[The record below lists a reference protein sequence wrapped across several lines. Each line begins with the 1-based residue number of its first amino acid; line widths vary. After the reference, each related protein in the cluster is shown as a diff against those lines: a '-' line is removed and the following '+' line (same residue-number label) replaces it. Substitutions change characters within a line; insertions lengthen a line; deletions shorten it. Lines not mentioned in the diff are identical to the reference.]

1 MLASSREEIKEY
13 LRQDVYA
20 KEGVWD
26 VENVSCPP
34 SPLTVL
40 RCPFYP
46 LPASRYAMGCG

>member
-34 SPLTVL
+34 IPFPLLTPYFWL
-40 RCPFYP
+40 RK
-46 LPASRYAMGCG
+46 AQRKGHI